1 MLTLTSLQEHYDQL
15 KAKDPKIRIRDAA
28 KKLGVSELELLELGL
43 GGDVVRLSGDW
54 KDLLAELHQ
63 LDRVM
68 ALTRND
74 FAVHERKGIY
84 HNISFFKGGKM
95 GVAVNE
101 DIDLRFFMT
110 EWKYAYGVRMP
121 KNNRVLHSFQFF
133 NQSGEA
139 IHKIYLTPKSDPLA
153 FQKLLEKYKAKDQK
167 KKLKPKSARKKK
179 SATARLPVQKTRQFQ
194 LDWLQLKDTHDFFPL
209 LAKYK
214 LARLLALE
222 LAPKGYAYQVSE
234 EAIPT
239 LFNLVATTQLPIM
252 VFVGNSGCIQIH
264 TGPIKKIVSFQNWF
278 NVMDP
283 DFNLHLNLLGVAKI
297 WVVKKP
303 TADGV
308 VTSLEVFDEEGDII
322 MQCFGKRKPGLP
334 ELKEWRNA
342 IEKLSPLH
350 NEV

>member
-1 MLTLTSLQEHYDQL
+1 MLTLMSLQQHYDEL

-28 KKLGVSELELLELGL
+28 KRLGVSALELLELGL

-54 KDLLAELHQ
+54 KELLGELHQ

-68 ALTRND
+68 ALTRNE

-84 HNISFFKGGKM
+84 NNISFFKGGKM

-101 DIDLRFFMT
+101 DIDLRFFMG
-110 EWKYAYGVRMP
+110 EWKYAYGVRMQRT
-121 KNNRVLHSFQFF
+121 NRVLHSLQFF

-167 KKLKPKSARKKK
+167 RKLKPKATQQKRSASVKL
-179 SATARLPVQKTRQFQ
+179 SVAKTRQFQ
-194 LDWLQLKDTHDFFPL
+194 LDWLQLKDTHNFFPL
-209 LAKYK
+209 LTKYK
-214 LARLLALE
+214 LARLPALE
-222 LAPKGYAYQVSE
+222 LAPKGYAYEVSV
-234 EAIPT
+234 EAIFD
-239 LFNLVATTQLPIM
+239 LFNSVAATQLPIM

-264 TGPIKKIVSFQNWF
+264 TGVVKKIVVIQNWL

-283 DFNLHLNLLGVAKI
+283 DFNLHLNVLGVAKV

-308 VTSLEVFDEEGDII
+308 VTSVEVFDEDGDII

-334 ELKEWRNA
+334 ELKEWRNVV
-342 IEKLSPLH
+342 EKLSPMD
-350 NEV
+350 